1 MFEDIAMRDSQS
13 KQMRAPIFS
22 RIGIQLYHG
31 DAMDVLGEMP
41 EESADMIFADPPY
54 GLSNDGMS
62 VHAGKR
68 VSVNKGA
75 WDRSR
80 GVEADFAFHF

>member
-1 MFEDIAMRDSQS
+1 MRKVTLFEDIAMRETRS

-41 EESADMIFADPPY
+41 EESADMIFADPPPKE
-54 GLSNDGMS
+54 
-62 VHAGKR
+62 KR
-68 VSVNKGA
+68 GCTS
-75 WDRSR
+75 
-80 GVEADFAFHF
+80 F